1 MGGHCDGL
9 LEPGI
14 LPFTLLERVSVAVVA
29 LDREYSTGG
38 MALLGAF
45 RLASLGG
52 PFDPLN
58 IGPPCNC
65 GLPGVGALFR
75 STFQQALER
84 SASRLNLA
92 ETR

>member
-45 RLASLGG
+45 RLASFSEHFSTGTREVGFEAQFGG
-52 PFDPLN
+52 DPLN
-58 IGPPCNC
+58 IGVC
-65 GLPGVGALFR
+65 GV
-75 STFQQALER
+75 
-84 SASRLNLA
+84 SAFP
-92 ETR
+92 